1 MNKLKKV
8 GLTALAASL
17 ATVTSVTAGEL
28 SVSGTASLGYATTEK
43 ANATNWYMGDKINFL
58 GTGDVGNGVTM
69 TWGANIDES
78 DQSGDATEIF
88 DEQYITL
95 ASDTM
100 GSLTLHGN
108 AGSSVIAATDD
119 KMPTV
124 YEETWAY
131 ATGPGK
137 GSSKDN
143 FFYYST
149 AGLFDGFKL
158 DASYAPGGNGDNAG
172 STEGLIEFN
181 AIDGLTVGVAMG
193 TDKGALNNEVD
204 STNIYA
210 TYAVGPMTFGVQR
223 NDNDAQTAA
232 TDTEFTAVALSYAV
246 SDDFTVSIANSE
258 VDYET
263 GYAGGTADQDAT
275 AIGAS
280 YTMGSTSIA
289 LQTFDVDN
297 NNGGT
302 SDNDSYRSWDLNIVF
317 AF

>member
-1 MNKLKKV
+1 MNKLRKV

-17 ATVTSVTAGEL
+17 ATVSSVTAGEL
-28 SVSGTASLGYATTEK
+28 SVSGTASLGYATKE
-43 ANATNWYMGDKINFL
+43 NNNSTNWYMNDKINFL
-58 GTGDVGNGVTM
+58 GTGDVNGMTM
-69 TWGANIDES
+69 SWGMNIDES
-78 DQSGDATEIF
+78 DQSGDSTEIF
-88 DEQYITL
+88 DEKYITL
-95 ASDTM
+95 SSDTM

-143 FFYYST
+143 FFYYSS
-149 AGLFDGFKL
+149 AGLFDGFKV

-172 STEGLIEFN
+172 SSEGLVEFSG
-181 AIDGLTVGVAMG
+181 IDGLTVGVAMG

-204 STNIYA
+204 STNMYA
-210 TYAVGPMTFGVQR
+210 TYAMGPMTFGVQR

-232 TDTEFTAVALSYAV
+232 TDTEFTAFALSYAV
-246 SDDFTVSIANSE
+246 SDDLTISVANSE

-275 AIGAS
+275 AIGVA
-280 YTMGSTSIA
+280 YTMGSASIA

-302 SDNDSYRSWDLNIVF
+302 ADDDSFRTWDLNITL